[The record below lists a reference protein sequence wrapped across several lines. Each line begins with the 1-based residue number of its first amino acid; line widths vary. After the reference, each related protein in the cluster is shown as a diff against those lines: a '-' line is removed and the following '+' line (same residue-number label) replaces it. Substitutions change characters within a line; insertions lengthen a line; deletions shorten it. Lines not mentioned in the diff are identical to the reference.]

1 MSLQMTELHYDTK
14 PRLDATA
21 IAARAEEILASG
33 VEAPNLGEGTLL
45 FSHTKF
51 PVEYEDGTAPAQ
63 TAVLEAGRTSDIEK
77 YTNALRQSWHCENA
91 EELLSR
97 SQYTVAV
104 TEMLT
109 RSLDPAER
117 LRLFHGVLQ
126 AVVELT
132 SPVALVFLHSQQV
145 VDPQVYLDVADET
158 GLQRP
163 GALNVRFFN
172 IANAE
177 GDMLMDTRGMVEAGL
192 HDLQCHFRDLDPEE
206 VARVLY
212 NTAYYIGENGPV
224 IESGHTIAGIEA
236 DSEWECQ
243 FEDSLVAPER
253 PVLDLN
259 PGGEAAAGDR

>member
-117 LRLFHGVLQ
+117 LREIIRKAG
-126 AVVELT
+126 AAGMTKSELT
-132 SPVALVFLHSQQV
+132 RASHWLRARSATRYSFVPGEICRRRGERMPESSIVRSHPGRSRTDRISGLA
-145 VDPQVYLDVADET
+145 T
-158 GLQRP
+158 G
-163 GALNVRFFN
+163 
-172 IANAE
+172 
-177 GDMLMDTRGMVEAGL
+177 M
-192 HDLQCHFRDLDPEE
+192 
-206 VARVLY
+206 
-212 NTAYYIGENGPV
+212 
-224 IESGHTIAGIEA
+224 TIL
-236 DSEWECQ
+236 SKT
-243 FEDSLVAPER
+243 
-253 PVLDLN
+253 
-259 PGGEAAAGDR
+259 